1 MLQLAGKLYQD
12 LKNIQ
17 NMCFTSWPSLP
28 LATDQGVLKKLRELR
43 KVVSVDGIH
52 YSTPI
57 AVPLSHYRKVD
68 QLIRHFVDPPIV
80 RKLQEKTILMVGDLA
95 LLTCEVSGVPEPLV
109 KWSKD
114 GDNDITRARLKS
126 NGRILVIENVIP
138 GDRGVYECK
147 ASNKFGENR
156 TATTVIV
163 AGKFLKMN
171 C

>member
-1 MLQLAGKLYQD
+1 MY
-12 LKNIQ
+12 
-17 NMCFTSWPSLP
+17 TSNLCVSKGISNDFLRRIYPKQQYPRDIASL
-28 LATDQGVLKKLRELR
+28 TIN
-43 KVVSVDGIH
+43 VDGIH

-57 AVPLSHYRKVD
+57 AVPSSHYRKVD

-80 RKLQEKTILMVGDLA
+80 RKLQKKTILMVGDLA

-138 GDRGVYECK
+138 GDSGVYECK

-163 AGKFLKMN
+163 AGKFLKMY